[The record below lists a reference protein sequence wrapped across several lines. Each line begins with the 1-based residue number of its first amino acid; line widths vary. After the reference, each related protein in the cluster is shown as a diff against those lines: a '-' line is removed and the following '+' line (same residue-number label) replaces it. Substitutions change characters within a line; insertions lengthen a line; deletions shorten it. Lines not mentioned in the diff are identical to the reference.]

1 MRVEGYVD
9 LCGVWLWLLVLQC
22 QLTGRFHSLAFPSG
36 WLNAFVSCCASSSEK
51 LRSLRVLRGELQN
64 VCALQCKSLQWHL
77 SHSAAMMQCCQCLLD
92 QGQNPLCCLSFGSM
106 DRFLKL
112 KNRMAVSADANMSTW
127 LAGYANVANWLPE
140 CKHCATETTQLVK
153 KFLTSPSVACVH
165 WQVTSSVLDTLQ
177 LGVGIILCLYFV
189 SCNLVNL
196 LTSWLISHASVWLN

>member
-1 MRVEGYVD
+1 MWIYVGFGSDSWCCSANLLGDFILWHFLLAGSMR
-9 LCGVWLWLLVLQC
+9 LLVVV
-22 QLTGRFHSLAFPSG
+22 HPP
-36 WLNAFVSCCASSSEK
+36 
-51 LRSLRVLRGELQN
+51 LRSSGQLRGELQN

-77 SHSAAMMQCCQCLLD
+77 NHSAAMMQCCQCLLD
-92 QGQNPLCCLSFGSM
+92 QGQNPLCCLSFGGM